1 MNSLLDIKELQ
12 YDGKTYTSMNA
23 IKEILEVEGFIWL
36 LKSETHDAVIEIK
49 NKTIIWKEGIFQYG
63 NWEYGIFQN
72 GGFYG
77 NWINGI
83 WEDGYFKGKGERLIM
98 TS

>member
-1 MNSLLDIKELQ
+1 MYPLLDIKELK
-12 YDGKTYTSMNA
+12 YGKETYTSIVK
-23 IKEILEVEGFIWL
+23 IKEILEKEGFIWL

-49 NKTIIWKEGIFQYG
+49 NKTIIWKEGIFQSG
-63 NWEYGIFQN
+63 VWKYGIFQN